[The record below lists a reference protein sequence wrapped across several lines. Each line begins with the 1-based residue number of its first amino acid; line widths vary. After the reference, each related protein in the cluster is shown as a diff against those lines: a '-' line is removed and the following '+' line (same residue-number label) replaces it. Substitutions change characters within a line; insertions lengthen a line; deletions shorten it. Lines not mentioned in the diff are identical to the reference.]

1 MLAMADSFHAIVDE
15 LLAATAASRVT
26 IRLETPSAVL
36 PIVAEALAPGIP
48 SLQGPSTIDLRAA
61 PTVRYL
67 AETLGT
73 LVQDDLLDTDTPP
86 PPELIAQYGARAQML
101 EAVGIDGVLAA
112 IVSVHY
118 SPGPRHW
125 APADLAA
132 LNAAAVRT
140 RQLLEVS

>member
-1 MLAMADSFHAIVDE
+1 MPAMADSFQAIVDE
-15 LLAATAASRVT
+15 LHAATAASRVT
-26 IRLETPSAVL
+26 IRVETPGAVL

-61 PTVRYL
+61 PTVRHL

-101 EAVGIDGVLAA
+101 AAVGIDGQLAA

-125 APADLAA
+125 TPADRAA
-132 LNAAAVRT
+132 LDAAAART
-140 RQLLEVS
+140 RHLLEAS